1 LPGETVVL
9 PSYDL
14 PLAKVLVGEDLVQ
27 EHIAVAHTNSY
38 LWLNPGDEISVGHT
52 LGYRSYGASGNTFQ
66 ERTGLSFYRWQDPE
80 VNDAPS
86 FMVRIAQACG
96 TEASGT
102 TTTKAAPVATYTVDK
117 PGYFRIAL
125 SPTSFTPDARVAAE
139 DSNPRIVSFQIVL
152 RIERATNAI
161 RWYTTPEFHAQHQL
175 YRCARTTSCAYLCSN
190 RTPLLSRGG
199 SVMAAA
205 AKDEAAMFDLYRM
218 PGALNAKAST
228 RPLGYTGDAS
238 TGLYSWS
245 KLGRDD
251 CNMVEWVNDHGSPI
265 YHLTLESTC
274 SLAIITTP
282 PGTTATFMVSQDH
295 HLEAEV
301 DLSQSWAES
310 DAETAHR

>member
-1 LPGETVVL
+1 
-9 PSYDL
+9 
-14 PLAKVLVGEDLVQ
+14 
-27 EHIAVAHTNSY
+27 
-38 LWLNPGDEISVGHT
+38 
-52 LGYRSYGASGNTFQ
+52 
-66 ERTGLSFYRWQDPE
+66 
-80 VNDAPS
+80 
-86 FMVRIAQACG
+86 
-96 TEASGT
+96 
-102 TTTKAAPVATYTVDK
+102 
-117 PGYFRIAL
+117 
-125 SPTSFTPDARVAAE
+125 
-139 DSNPRIVSFQIVL
+139 
-152 RIERATNAI
+152 
-161 RWYTTPEFHAQHQL
+161 
-175 YRCARTTSCAYLCSN
+175 
-190 RTPLLSRGG
+190 
-199 SVMAAA
+199 MAAA

-301 DLSQSWAES
+301 DLSQSYGRSLMPKLLTADLERALNASAEWPIWS
-310 DAETAHR
+310 ENPVHVQEFLRRIGRAAWSTFKYTAPHLITAAEMAAAGATPGSVLATLLKQVL